1 MTGAKLKFPHKM
13 IEEVFEEPQVAEAF
27 LSEGFEQVEEVADE
41 IGKRKYE
48 MLYITGSGT
57 SYHAGLAAQYAI
69 SSLTRFTTSLIAAS
83 EFPAWIPSSLS
94 RKSLLIAVSQSG
106 ESGDVLA
113 AARAARSRGID
124 VLAVTNT
131 ANSSLTK
138 LSHCTVLTRAGP
150 ERAITATKSHIA
162 QLIALFSLSTQL
174 ALKEGPKANSLR
186 LKEALFRAPK
196 VIGETIESVGK
207 KACRL
212 AEKYSSQNFFFI
224 LGSGSNYPAALEGAL
239 KLKEACNMF
248 AEGFAS
254 REFLH
259 GPIQLVDKRTSLF
272 FLLTED
278 QIENALNEVRSIRK
292 FGGSVFSVV
301 DSVDER
307 LRKVSSDLIRVSS
320 DFPKVFSSLI
330 YIIPL
335 QLFAYYSS
343 VARGLNPDKPEK
355 LTKVVK

>member
-1 MTGAKLKFPHKM
+1 M
-13 IEEVFEEPQVAEAF
+13 IEEVFEEPKVAEAF
-27 LSEGFEQVEEVADE
+27 LNEGFEQVEEVVEE
-41 IGKRKYE
+41 ITSRTYE
-48 MLYITGSGT
+48 MFYITGSGT

-94 RKSLLIAVSQSG
+94 KKSLLIAVSQSG
-106 ESGDVLA
+106 ESADVLA
-113 AARAARSRGID
+113 AAKAALSKGID
-124 VLAVTNT
+124 ILAVTNT
-131 ANSSLTK
+131 ASSSLMK
-138 LSHCTVLTRAGP
+138 LSHYTVLTRAGP
-150 ERAITATKSHIA
+150 ERAVTATKSHIA

-174 ALKEGPKANSLR
+174 ALKEGAKANALK
-186 LKEALFRAPK
+186 LKEELFRAPR
-196 VIGETIESVGK
+196 VIEDTIKSVRRK
-207 KACRL
+207 TWRL
-212 AEKYSSQNFFFI
+212 AKKYSSQNFFFI

-278 QIENALNEVRSIRK
+278 QIENALNEVRSLRN
-292 FGGSVFSVV
+292 FGASVFSVV

-307 LRKVSSDLIRVSS
+307 LREVSSDLIRVSS

-355 LTKVVK
+355 LTKVEK